1 MAQAPLEQLLLFPPT
16 VVPTGRADGA
26 FLIIPGKPILQ
37 EEQLTVSQVAKL
49 TGYSKRRIRE
59 LAIQLGARQHSR
71 KCKLFIPAS
80 MVSRFTQ
87 LKAQ

>member
-1 MAQAPLEQLLLFPPT
+1 MPPAPLEQLLLFPPT

-26 FLIIPGKPILQ
+26 FLIIPGKPVLQ
-37 EEQLTVSQVAKL
+37 EEMLTVSQVARL

-59 LAIQLGARQHSR
+59 LATQLGARQHAR

-80 MVSRFTQ
+80 MVARFRD
-87 LKAQ
+87 LKVQ